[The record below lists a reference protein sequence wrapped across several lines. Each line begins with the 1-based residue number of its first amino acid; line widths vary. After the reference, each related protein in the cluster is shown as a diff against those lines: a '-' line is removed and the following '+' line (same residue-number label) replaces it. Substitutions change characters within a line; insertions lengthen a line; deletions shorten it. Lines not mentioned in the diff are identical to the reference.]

1 MTPSIKQRIEQI
13 QCGEVPEGYSMERA
27 MLYPN
32 DWGSED
38 KDIQKYS
45 HYGRHI
51 TAPKGHTLYEIDT
64 LKEMTGYAK
73 NYAWQYENEVRMRI
87 RLHHNTGY
95 EKILIDVPQEVI
107 DSIEI
112 TVGPYFKW
120 KNEELFEQLQHEGRI
135 KDSAFRGLV
144 NYRELCSMCQHGS
157 FARK

>member
-32 DWGSED
+32 DWGTPVRLNTILWENKTRNED
-38 KDIQKYS
+38 MCYDKKDVLSVSGEQGIVNQ
-45 HYGRHI
+45 I
-51 TAPKGHTLYEIDT
+51 EL
-64 LKEMTGYAK
+64 
-73 NYAWQYENEVRMRI
+73 
-87 RLHHNTGY
+87 
-95 EKILIDVPQEVI
+95 LIDVPQEVI